1 MSNLKLSEEERKYI
15 KYIIINTRLNYFKKE
30 KRKTKEISIDFDE
43 IKNPELIKTIFI
55 NSKNESEK
63 EQKCKFKDFKYSF
76 TNSTIYNLYQSFSL
90 IEQYIIYLFYELC
103 FKDKEIGAILNINI
117 NTVKTIR
124 SRILKKIK
132 KQIK

>member
-1 MSNLKLSEEERKYI
+1 MSNFKLSEEERKYI

-43 IKNPELIKTIFI
+43 IKNPELIKIIFI

-63 EQKCKFKDFKYSF
+63 EQISKFKDFKYSF
-76 TNSTIYNLYQSFSL
+76 TNSIIYNVYQSCSL

-103 FKDKEIGAILNINI
+103 FKDKEIGAILDINI